1 MNIVSCLV
9 LASLGLA
16 PSRAE
21 CPGDETVEW
30 GSYGYFQTC
39 RSHHI
44 RQALQVKC
52 NAQSISNTSIHLRR
66 VRI

>member
-9 LASLGLA
+9 LTSLGLGL
-16 PSRAE
+16 SRAE
-21 CPGDETVEW
+21 CPGDEVQW

-44 RQALQVKC
+44 RQALQVKLS
-52 NAQSISNTSIHLRR
+52 QSVILDLEYMRR
-66 VRI
+66 VK